1 MNARFEDRPR
11 TAWDVVQFAITF
23 FSILFTGAGVVATSP
38 PMIVIG
44 SIGAAWGIGYFVL
57 KQLFA

>member
-1 MNARFEDRPR
+1 MSTRFEDRPR
-11 TAWDVVQFAITF
+11 TTWDVVQFGITF

-38 PMIVIG
+38 AMIAIG

-57 KQLFA
+57 KQQFS